1 MGISPELL
9 LTILGLLNIE
19 IESVSLNSAG
29 ELEIRVKSIAEGAVC
44 HKCGRRINK
53 PIIPVRKSDCG
64 IYLSAAIRPTS

>member
-29 ELEIRVKSIAEGAVC
+29 ELEIRVKVLPKEPSATNAVD
-44 HKCGRRINK
+44 GLTSR
-53 PIIPVRKSDCG
+53 IIPVRKSDCG
-64 IYLSAAIRPTS
+64 